1 MSYGFGVDGY
11 RLLSLVYK
19 VYIVCQQKSSYT
31 EAMEL
36 IAIRVPEDMKAELEK
51 IAEEQHRP
59 LSNLVRLILMK
70 WLETQHA
77 EQEGKSK

>member
-1 MSYGFGVDGY
+1 LKIYY
-11 RLLSLVYK
+11 R
-19 VYIVCQQKSSYT
+19 

-36 IAIRVPEDMKAELEK
+36 IAIRVPEEMKAELEK
-51 IAEEQHRP
+51 MAEEQHRP

-77 EQEGKSK
+77 EQNKKSK